1 MDDLAAGMA
10 KELADIVRRY
20 RQHNEE
26 LRQQRTG
33 KVDMNAGV
41 VDVSVGVPT
50 ALYNKPRWALALDEV
65 KRDPVRFALRAS
77 AREMGWQA
85 YADGG
90 LELMRQVCGLTEEA
104 GAIVDKW
111 WDRIGGKGG
120 GKWSA

>member
-1 MDDLAAGMA
+1 MA
-10 KELADIVRRY
+10 KQLVEIVHRY

-26 LRQQRTG
+26 LRQQRAG
-33 KVDMNAGV
+33 KVNMSTGV
-41 VDVSVGVPT
+41 VDVSVGVLT
-50 ALYNKPRWALALDEV
+50 ALCNKPRWALALDEV

-90 LELMRQVCGLTEEA
+90 LELMQQVCNLTGEA

-111 WDRIGGKGG
+111 WDGIGD
-120 GKWSA
+120 WSA